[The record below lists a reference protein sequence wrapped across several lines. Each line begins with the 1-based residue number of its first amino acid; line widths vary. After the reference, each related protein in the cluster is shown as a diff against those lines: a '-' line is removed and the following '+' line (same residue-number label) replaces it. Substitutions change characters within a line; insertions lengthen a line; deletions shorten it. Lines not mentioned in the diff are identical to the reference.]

1 MVGYYGDDIRPYF
14 DGLFFPSCLSKG
26 AGDLG
31 CLFDTDA
38 FHLCIASWLLFA
50 PHFGRLGTLQSGTF
64 MILTPKNS
72 DFVVG
77 DGIPVKFD
85 CVSYPISMIGLDV
98 RPQIRY
104 EQAPGHRPPVDM
116 VQRLRSHLVGAE
128 LLRLNA
134 IDTKFCNSLADHWGI
149 DKKAAMRMARLYQSG
164 AGSVTGTKLQGLKLS
179 APGAWEIAS
188 MPWDLLIPRES
199 AALEG
204 MSEKARL
211 SGWSSYGDFWEAVYR
226 LRVALRVGDIDPIAR
241 SARAMLEAL
250 PFILS
255 VPMVRKVAVEFVD
268 LVHRLI
274 YVLPHPLLK
283 GSVRTDML
291 LKELLTRGEV
301 LALMSTR
308 PNFSLPLLSSK
319 TASITSDKNGSTT
332 FSRYMFA
339 KATSDADFFN
349 VARKSWG
356 FIPQVLEK
364 YAELDTFDDLAEAL
378 LRTNSMRI

>member
-1 MVGYYGDDIRPYF
+1 
-14 DGLFFPSCLSKG
+14 
-26 AGDLG
+26 
-31 CLFDTDA
+31 
-38 FHLCIASWLLFA
+38 
-50 PHFGRLGTLQSGTF
+50 

-378 LRTNSMRI
+378 RRTNSMRL